1 MTPDSQAPDAKLLQR
16 IDERTEWICKA
27 IEGQQKC
34 DDDHERRIRAIEN
47 QQSRW
52 LGRDGVIVTGIA
64 SLVSLLV
71 ACLATFVGC
80 LR

>member
-1 MTPDSQAPDAKLLQR
+1 MSDGTQNPDARLLQR

-34 DDDHERRIRAIEN
+34 DDDHERRLRAIEN
-47 QQSRW
+47 QQNRW

-64 SLVSLLV
+64 GLVSLLV
-71 ACLATFVGC
+71 ACLASLAGC